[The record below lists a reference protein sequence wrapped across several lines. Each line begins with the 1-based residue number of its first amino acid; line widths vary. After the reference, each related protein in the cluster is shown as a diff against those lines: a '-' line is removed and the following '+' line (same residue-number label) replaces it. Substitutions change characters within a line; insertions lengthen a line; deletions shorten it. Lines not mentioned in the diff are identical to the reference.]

1 MNEHFINV
9 KVDREERPD
18 VDKVYMSFVQATTGG
33 GGWPMSVFLTPKL
46 KPIYGGTYFPPQ
58 DSVKP
63 KSDILSFD
71 NNGKEKSDIG
81 QLSDFFYL
89 IFQVFGRPGFKTILR
104 ALSSKW
110 EMQREQMMES
120 GDRIIEALEASKQTG
135 VGTDDETPPECKEVV
150 KTCFK
155 QLSQSYDS
163 EYGGFSKEPKFPQ
176 PVNFNFLFSFYAGN
190 RNDDRAKQGL
200 EMTLHTLKMMAK
212 GGIHDHISQVS
223 KSLIF

>member
-46 KPIYGGTYFPPQ
+46 KPIYGGTYFPPS
-58 DSVKP
+58 DS
-63 KSDILSFD
+63 
-71 NNGKEKSDIG
+71 
-81 QLSDFFYL
+81 
-89 IFQVFGRPGFKTILR
+89 VFGRPGFKTILR

-120 GDRIIEALEASKQTG
+120 GDRIIEAMEASKQSE
-135 VGTDDETPPECKEVV
+135 VCDRPPDSKEVV

-155 QLSQSYDS
+155 QLLQSYDS
-163 EYGGFSKEPKFPQ
+163 EFGGFSKEPKFPQ
-176 PVNFNFLFSFYAGN
+176 PVNFNFLFTFFAGN
-190 RNDDRAKQGL
+190 RGDDRAKQGL
-200 EMTLHTLKMMAK
+200 KMTLHTLKMMAK
-212 GGIHDHISQVS
+212 GGIHDHISQV
-223 KSLIF
+223 KLSLFLREVMYT